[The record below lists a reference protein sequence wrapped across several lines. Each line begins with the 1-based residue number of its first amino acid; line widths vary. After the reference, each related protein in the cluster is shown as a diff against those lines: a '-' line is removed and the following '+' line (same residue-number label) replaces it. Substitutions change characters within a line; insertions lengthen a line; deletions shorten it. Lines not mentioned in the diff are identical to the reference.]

1 MSGADDLA
9 DRLATIVGR
18 ANVIAEPN
26 ALWTYGYDATMGYR
40 GAPAAV
46 AFPSDEAETAGL
58 IRFAVG
64 RGLPCLPRGGAT
76 SLAASAV
83 PPDGAL
89 VIDTNRIRVI
99 RSIDPETR
107 RAVVEPGVGTRDFR
121 ARVARDELLY
131 PPDPSSEAGST
142 IGGNLATNAGG
153 PYAYKYGVTRDYVE
167 RLRLVTSDGSVAD
180 LRRPEDGPPIDV
192 VVGSEGTL
200 GAVTL
205 AELSLI
211 PAPMAREL
219 RAAVYPDGLSALRAV
234 PRIIASGL
242 VPAKLEYLDD
252 VTIRALERAR
262 PWGLPHDAGSLL
274 LVELDG
280 DRVSV
285 ERAAAALDRL
295 LRDAT
300 DGARLVESAV
310 ASQWWEARGAVT
322 ASLARIRPAK
332 IGEDICVP
340 RTSLSGCVDRLKRE
354 AAAGGLELAI
364 FGHVADGTIHPNV
377 LYDPGDP
384 GAEAAA
390 REFLGAIASAGL
402 EAGGVLSGEH
412 GLGRAKRP
420 FVDRAYDAPTLGLMR
435 RLKAEFDPDG
445 IFNPGAMWPPL

>member
-1 MSGADDLA
+1 MSAVDDLA
-9 DRLATIVGR
+9 DRLAAIVGR

-46 AFPSDEAETAGL
+46 AFPSDEAETVGL
-58 IRFAVG
+58 VRFAAG
-64 RGLPCLPRGGAT
+64 RGLACLPRGGAT

-89 VIDTNRIRVI
+89 VIDTNRLHAI
-99 RSIDPETR
+99 RSIDAETR
-107 RAVVEPGVGTRDFR
+107 RAVVEPGVVTRDFR
-121 ARVARDELLY
+121 ARVARDGFLY

-167 RLRLVTSDGSVAD
+167 RLRLVTSDGSIAD
-180 LRRPEDGPPIDV
+180 LRRPEDGSLIDV
-192 VVGSEGTL
+192 VVGSEGTM
-200 GAVTL
+200 GVVTL

-211 PAPMAREL
+211 PTPEARAL
-219 RAAVYPDGLSALRAV
+219 RAAVYPDGLDALRAV

-262 PWGLPHDAGSLL
+262 PWGLPQDAGGLL
-274 LVELDG
+274 LAELDG

-285 ERAAAALDRL
+285 ERDAAALERL
-295 LRDAT
+295 LRDET
-300 DGARLVESAV
+300 DGARLVGPAD
-310 ASQWWEARGAVT
+310 ASRWWEARGAVT

-340 RTSLSGCVDRLKRE
+340 RTALADSVGRLKRE
-354 AAAGGLELAI
+354 AAARGLVLAI

-384 GAEAAA
+384 GAAAA
-390 REFLGAIASAGL
+390 AHEFLGVIASTGL

-412 GLGRAKRP
+412 GLGRVKRP
-420 FVDRAYDAPTLGLMR
+420 FVSRAFDAPTLARMR
-435 RLKAEFDPDG
+435 RLKTAFDPG
-445 IFNPGAMWPPL
+445 GVFNPGAMWP

>member
-1 MSGADDLA
+1 MSAVDDLA
-9 DRLATIVGR
+9 DRLAAIVGR

-46 AFPSDEAETAGL
+46 AFPSDEAETVGL
-58 IRFAVG
+58 VRFAAG
-64 RGLPCLPRGGAT
+64 RGLACLPRGGAT

-89 VIDTNRIRVI
+89 VIDTNRLHAI
-99 RSIDPETR
+99 RSIDAETR
-107 RAVVEPGVGTRDFR
+107 RAVVEPGVVTRDFR
-121 ARVARDELLY
+121 ARVARDGFLY

-167 RLRLVTSDGSVAD
+167 RLRLVTSDGSIAD
-180 LRRPEDGPPIDV
+180 PRRPEDGSLIDV
-192 VVGSEGTL
+192 VVGSEGTM
-200 GAVTL
+200 GVVTL

-211 PAPMAREL
+211 PTPEARAL
-219 RAAVYPDGLSALRAV
+219 RAAVYPDGLDALRAV

-262 PWGLPHDAGSLL
+262 PWGLPQDAGGLL
-274 LVELDG
+274 LAELDG

-285 ERAAAALDRL
+285 ERDAAALERL
-295 LRDAT
+295 LRDET
-300 DGARLVESAV
+300 EGARLVAPAD
-310 ASQWWEARGAVT
+310 ASRWWEARGAVT

-340 RTSLSGCVDRLKRE
+340 RTALADSVGRLKRE
-354 AAAGGLELAI
+354 AAARGLVLAI

-384 GAEAAA
+384 GAAAA
-390 REFLGAIASAGL
+390 AHEFLGVIASTGL

-412 GLGRAKRP
+412 GLGRVKRP
-420 FVDRAYDAPTLGLMR
+420 FVSRAFDAPTLARMR
-435 RLKAEFDPDG
+435 RLKTAFDPG
-445 IFNPGAMWPPL
+445 GVFNPGAMWP